1 MSFSRIFCRM
11 RALFLD
17 EDNDVMHWT
26 RFLSRNLVVLS
37 LKSMRLFVVSLM
49 EELVREKEC
58 VVRREGLIGLILVML
73 LYLLALMV
81 KRGIL
86 IRV

>member
-1 MSFSRIFCRM
+1 MSV
-11 RALFLD
+11 LFLD
-17 EDNDVMHWT
+17 EDNDVMFWT

-37 LKSMRLFVVSLM
+37 LKSMRFFVVCLR

-58 VVRREGLIGLILVML
+58 VVRREGLIGLILMML
-73 LYLLALMV
+73 LPLFDLMV

-86 IRV
+86 IIV